1 MHPILRKIQKL
12 IMRFALQGYNN
23 RMEDFTV
30 RQYMFQEKINV
41 KIYNNLET
49 DFDGLNLE
57 YNSRKRRFDNPSN
70 LWYTT

>member
-1 MHPILRKIQKL
+1 
-12 IMRFALQGYNN
+12 
-23 RMEDFTV
+23 MEDFTV
-30 RQYMFQEKINV
+30 KQCMFQEKINL
-41 KIYNNLET
+41 KTYNNLET